1 MLKLQYDTFSHSLD
15 EKKLFLP
22 FSMNIKLFLM
32 KIKIYLSVRTLF
44 IEFFQIYFLFVFIKN
59 CLKFIN

>member
-1 MLKLQYDTFSHSLD
+1 MLKLQYDTLSHSLD

-22 FSMNIKLFLM
+22 FSMNITLFLM

-44 IEFFQIYFLFVFIKN
+44 IEFFQFFLFVFIKN

>member
-1 MLKLQYDTFSHSLD
+1 MLKLQYDTLSHSLD

-44 IEFFQIYFLFVFIKN
+44 IEFFQFFFV
-59 CLKFIN
+59 CLY

>member
-1 MLKLQYDTFSHSLD
+1 MLKLQSDTLSHSLD
-15 EKKLFLP
+15 EKKLFLL

-44 IEFFQIYFLFVFIKN
+44 IEFFQFFLFVFIKN
-59 CLKFIN
+59 CLKFID

>member
-1 MLKLQYDTFSHSLD
+1 MLKLQSDTLSHSLD
-15 EKKLFLP
+15 EKKLFLL

-44 IEFFQIYFLFVFIKN
+44 IEFFQFFLFVFIKN

>member
-1 MLKLQYDTFSHSLD
+1 MLKLQYDTLSHSVD
-15 EKKLFLP
+15 EKKL

-44 IEFFQIYFLFVFIKN
+44 IEFFQFFLFVFIKN

>member
-1 MLKLQYDTFSHSLD
+1 MLKLQYDTLSHSLD

-44 IEFFQIYFLFVFIKN
+44 IEFFQFFFVCLYLELFEIY
-59 CLKFIN
+59 

>member
-1 MLKLQYDTFSHSLD
+1 MLKLQYDTLSHSLD
-15 EKKLFLP
+15 EKKLFLS

-44 IEFFQIYFLFVFIKN
+44 IEFFQFFFFV
-59 CLKFIN
+59 CLY

>member
-1 MLKLQYDTFSHSLD
+1 MLKLQYDTLSHSLD
-15 EKKLFLP
+15 EKKLFLT

-44 IEFFQIYFLFVFIKN
+44 IEFFQFFFLFVFIKN

>member
-1 MLKLQYDTFSHSLD
+1 MLKLQYNTLSHSLD
-15 EKKLFLP
+15 EKKLCLP

-44 IEFFQIYFLFVFIKN
+44 IEFFQFFF
-59 CLKFIN
+59 CLSLLRIV

>member
-1 MLKLQYDTFSHSLD
+1 MLKLQYDTLSHSLD
-15 EKKLFLP
+15 EKKLFLL

-44 IEFFQIYFLFVFIKN
+44 IEFFQFFLFVFIKN

>member
-1 MLKLQYDTFSHSLD
+1 MLKLQYNTLSHSLD

-22 FSMNIKLFLM
+22 FISMNIKLFLM

-44 IEFFQIYFLFVFIKN
+44 IEFFQFFLFVFIKN

>member
-1 MLKLQYDTFSHSLD
+1 MLKLQSDTLSHSLD

-22 FSMNIKLFLM
+22 FSMNITLFLM

-44 IEFFQIYFLFVFIKN
+44 IEFFQFFLFVFIKN